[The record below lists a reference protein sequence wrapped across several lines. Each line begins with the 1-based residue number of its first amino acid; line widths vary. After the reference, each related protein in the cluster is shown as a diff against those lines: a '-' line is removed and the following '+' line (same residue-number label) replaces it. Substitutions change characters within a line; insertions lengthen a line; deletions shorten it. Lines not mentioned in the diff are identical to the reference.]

1 MNRWQDK
8 ERSFC
13 NLLYVY
19 HDDAWDASLLQ
30 IVLKILI
37 WITSKHHISLLS
49 VMINDETNTS
59 NYRLSELFVKQQQ
72 ISYVL
77 IRLTIQL
84 AALKS
89 LWKFLLGL
97 FHLYH
102 LFSFYLFLRDNL
114 DASVTMQE
122 NKHLVL
128 IYGVLNQI
136 FSFVFHWATIKMSI
150 VISSRCLIYFMEI
163 SKGTII
169 ALKIV
174 WCVLKTFINGIHLL
188 LRLPT
193 KNLPCCKIVCN
204 LQDHIYFYFSIQL
217 QQWT

>member
-1 MNRWQDK
+1 MI
-8 ERSFC
+8 
-13 NLLYVY
+13 LLIFSVRNC
-19 HDDAWDASLLQ
+19 DDNPTQLA
-30 IVLKILI
+30 IRC
-37 WITSKHHISLLS
+37 
-49 VMINDETNTS
+49 
-59 NYRLSELFVKQQQ
+59 NYRLSEMFVKQQQ
-72 ISYVL
+72 ISCVL

-97 FHLYH
+97 LHLYH
-102 LFSFYLFLRDNL
+102 LFLYYLLLRNNL
-114 DASVTMQE
+114 DAFVTIQE

-128 IYGVLNQI
+128 IYGLLNQI

-150 VISSRCLIYFMEI
+150 IISSCCLIYFMEI
-163 SKGTII
+163 SKGSLI

-188 LRLPT
+188 LRLLT

-204 LQDHIYFYFSIQL
+204 LQDQIYS
-217 QQWT
+217 

>member
-8 ERSFC
+8 KRSFC

-59 NYRLSELFVKQQQ
+59 NYRLSKMFVKQQQ
-72 ISYVL
+72 ISCVL

-97 FHLYH
+97 LHLYH
-102 LFSFYLFLRDNL
+102 LFFYYLFLRDNL
-114 DASVTMQE
+114 DAFVTIQQT
-122 NKHLVL
+122 NIWFWFTVYWTKSLVL
-128 IYGVLNQI
+128 FLIEQLLK
-136 FSFVFHWATIKMSI
+136 WAS
-150 VISSRCLIYFMEI
+150 
-163 SKGTII
+163 
-169 ALKIV
+169 
-174 WCVLKTFINGIHLL
+174 
-188 LRLPT
+188 
-193 KNLPCCKIVCN
+193 
-204 LQDHIYFYFSIQL
+204 
-217 QQWT
+217 